1 MDQDTKK
8 SIKLFWIGVL
18 TLTSFILF
26 FYGIKYLQNESFQQS
41 TISFKVIFK
50 NSQGIDS
57 GDEVRMLGKKL
68 AM

>member
-41 TISFKVIFK
+41 TNKAQQPTGE
-50 NSQGIDS
+50 N
-57 GDEVRMLGKKL
+57 
-68 AM
+68 